1 MRRRAPFLIGILWLT
16 QLIVFA
22 QTDVAYRQPSK
33 DIVAMLDATRF
44 PQSQVSPDGRWLLL
58 MEQPAMPA
66 IAELSRP
73 MLRLAGTRISPRTNG
88 ASNHQGF
95 TRLTLV
101 DPASKG
107 SREISL
113 PANPRLDHVSWSPDS
128 RKIAFVHRAEDGL
141 ELWIADA

>member
-1 MRRRAPFLIGILWLT
+1 MQRRALFLIATLLVT
-16 QLIVFA
+16 ASIVNS
-22 QTDVAYRQPSK
+22 QTDVPYRQPSSN
-33 DIVAMLDATRF
+33 IVSMLDAPRF

-58 MEQPAMPA
+58 MEQPAMPT
-66 IAELSRP
+66 IADLSQP

-88 ASNHQGF
+88 AFNHQGF